1 MGLFSRKPKVGI
13 EEFCRE
19 FYDKQIFHAM
29 IGGID
34 AWSAFLETVFNSISE
49 ADQSFAVIDKA
60 VFQREMKALRMELF
74 GLAWSHKFKGEEF
87 TLPQSFFTKHYLEEN
102 GRLDIWDIMGE
113 YNQALA
119 KSSVMTATGEQMGT
133 EYVISINKLR
143 SDMFDK
149 WTETNIGDRSVTEE
163 DEEHAKCVARVANRI
178 GADLMKNK
186 EIGNRRITAL
196 LLYRLGWK
204 IDEDLS
210 EEALSR
216 LVAITFGLYEGAK
229 EAIKSVNL
237 QAS

>member
-1 MGLFSRKPKVGI
+1 MGLFSRKPTIGI

-34 AWSAFLETVFNSISE
+34 AWSAFLETVFKSVSE
-49 ADQSFAVIDKA
+49 ADPSFAKIDTIL
-60 VFQREMKALRMELF
+60 FQREMTALRVELF
-74 GLAWSHKFKGEEF
+74 GLAWLHKFKREEF
-87 TLPQSFFTKHYLEEN
+87 TLPQSFFTKRYLEEN
-102 GRLDIWDIMGE
+102 GKLEIWDIMGE
-113 YNQALA
+113 YNLAIA

-133 EYVISINKLR
+133 AYLVSMNKLR
-143 SDMFDK
+143 NDMFHK
-149 WTETNIGDRSVTEE
+149 WYETNIGDRSTTEE
-163 DEEHAKCVARVANRI
+163 NEEQAKCVARVANRI

-216 LVAITFGLYEGAK
+216 LIAITFGLYEGAK

-237 QAS
+237 QP